1 VKRALSQYDAVRF
14 AQILL
19 GTLPGYYKVG
29 AANTTTTLWLRFHFP
44 AVAERRYA
52 DVFKQLEAQT
62 GWHVQLYP
70 GVHQEALLETARRLL
85 PPGLHIVGKASLHQD
100 RSLLRVNCTGQAS
113 EEEKEEARRQFVE
126 ETGWE
131 MELLA

>member
-1 VKRALSQYDAVRF
+1 
-14 AQILL
+14 
-19 GTLPGYYKVG
+19 
-29 AANTTTTLWLRFHFP
+29 LRFHFP
-44 AVAERRYA
+44 IVAERRYA
-52 DVFKQLEAQT
+52 EVFKQLEAQT

-85 PPGLHIVGKASLHQD
+85 PPNLHIAGKASLHQD

-113 EEEKEEARRQFVE
+113 EEEKEEAQRRFVE

-131 MELLA
+131 MEILV